1 MTATFRPYQTKDHA
15 ILSQYI
21 FNLYLEDAEGQEMTQ
36 RKIDLTIK
44 TLTTRPVLGRFILFD
59 YLTETVGYALLIN
72 YWSNEYGGVI
82 THLDELYVH
91 PKVRGKGIATSFVR
105 HLQKQQDQQVAIEL
119 QVMPGNERALKLY
132 QTLGFEVDKNRHLI
146 WSKT

>member
-21 FNLYLEDAEGQEMTQ
+21 FNLYLEDAKGQRMTQ
-36 RKIDLTIK
+36 RKIDLTIE
-44 TLTTRPVLGRFILFD
+44 TLTTRPDLGRFVLFD

-72 YWSNEYGGVI
+72 YWSNEYGGMI

-91 PKVRGKGIATSFVR
+91 PKGSA
-105 HLQKQQDQQVAIEL
+105 
-119 QVMPGNERALKLY
+119 
-132 QTLGFEVDKNRHLI
+132 KNNLPILI
-146 WSKT
+146 LR

>member
-21 FNLYLEDAEGQEMTQ
+21 FNLYLEDSEGQEMTQ
-36 RKIDLTIK
+36 SKIDRTIK
-44 TLTTRPVLGRFILFD
+44 TLAARPDLGQFILFD

-72 YWSNEYGGVI
+72 YWSNEYGGMI

-91 PKVRGKGIATSFVR
+91 LKVRGKGIATSFVR
-105 HLQKQQDQQVAIEL
+105 HLQQQRDQQVAIEL
-119 QVMPGNERALKLY
+119 QVMPANERALKLY
-132 QTLGFEVDKNRHLI
+132 QNLGFEVDKNRHLI
-146 WSKT
+146 WSR